1 MSSIALR
8 GGLTN
13 VLPMSSPGAAS
24 DHSPTGFEVTPATA
38 AAEAAHHAAS
48 SPQVRCSSQPER
60 HQRIPSPTNQSHDEQ
75 ARNSVPPV
83 SAPPSLKRARTVPSS
98 RSYSSLHPQFPQL
111 SERDSIFATHYLPE
125 DSSDATTTSSPSDH
139 SPSQESVRPPQ
150 LTASSPDDP
159 VPPTAPARPSVSDP
173 PSLEPSVAPSPHP
186 ASVDDVEPLAR
197 SPRPRPGYLRGA
209 TDVLPAAS
217 GVSLGGSHVGW
228 VRQQESVESSKVAG
242 THRIAIRETFHPL
255 RKTASDD
262 AGSQGADRDNASRTA
277 LGDHPHPGHVPVMR
291 PSLGEPW
298 PAAAHSR
305 SQGNVI
311 VDSKLDLHPS
321 RGRSARVEESIE
333 ANLTHTEP
341 AHVRSRKS
349 SHYLGLFKENT
360 SPDRKRRE
368 GRERALEKIRSAH
381 EERVELDDAQQTPR
395 PTKATLHTQPAADTP
410 TDRRTVRIDS
420 ADDDLAHQRQTL
432 PRNLLEEIRNFHLT
446 TGRSRGGSFSQSIPT
461 KFDEQPHRQGLQ
473 SPVGSP
479 PGDSS
484 DRPDS
489 APEEDDDEHI
499 SSALYFPH
507 EPSTAE
513 HGEGFPRF
521 HGQEAHPP
529 AAEIPAHHDGDHRG
543 RVDISLHSRRESSI
557 FRGDYHPVAD
567 ADAKTL
573 GTTTPEYSHES
584 TSESELVSADESA
597 ASTHDEVSSL
607 TDDADLTPKATP
619 TQTYRPRRKHAKA
632 APVGAVELKPY
643 RHQVGGHT
651 TVFRFSRRA
660 VCKQLNNRENEFYER
675 IEKRH
680 PELLVFLP
688 RYVPVLIILAFQIG

>member
-1 MSSIALR
+1 
-8 GGLTN
+8 
-13 VLPMSSPGAAS
+13 MSSPGAAS
-24 DHSPTGFEVTPATA
+24 DHSPTGSEVTPATA
-38 AAEAAHHAAS
+38 AAEAHHHAAS
-48 SPQVRCSSQPER
+48 PPSVRCSSQPER
-60 HQRIPSPTNQSHDEQ
+60 HQRIPSPTGHAHDDQ
-75 ARNSVPPV
+75 GRNSVPPV

-98 RSYSSLHPQFPQL
+98 SNRPYSSFHPQSPQL

-125 DSSDATTTSSPSDH
+125 DSSDATGTSSPSDH
-139 SPSQESVRPPQ
+139 SPSQEPVRSPQ

-159 VPPTAPARPSVSDP
+159 KPPTASARSSVSEP
-173 PSLEPSVAPSPHP
+173 SSLEPSVAPSPHP
-186 ASVDDVEPLAR
+186 AFVDDAVQLAR
-197 SPRPRPGYLRGA
+197 TTGPHPGYLRGA
-209 TDVLPAAS
+209 TDVLPGAS

-262 AGSQGADRDNASRTA
+262 NGSQGVDPETT
-277 LGDHPHPGHVPVMR
+277 LGDHPHPGHVPLMR

-305 SQGNVI
+305 NQGNGI
-311 VDSKLDLHPS
+311 VDAKLDLHPS

-341 AHVRSRKS
+341 AAHVRSRKS

-368 GRERALEKIRSAH
+368 ERERALEKIRSAQ
-381 EERVELDDAQQTPR
+381 EDGAELDDAQQTPR
-395 PTKATLHTQPAADTP
+395 PTKATLQTQPAADVES
-410 TDRRTVRIDS
+410 DRRTVRIDA

-446 TGRSRGGSFSQSIPT
+446 TGGSRGGSFSQSIPT
-461 KFDEQPHRQGLQ
+461 KFDEQPQRQVLR
-473 SPVGSP
+473 SPIGSP
-479 PGDSS
+479 PSSDSR

-507 EPSTAE
+507 EPSTVE
-513 HGEGFPRF
+513 RGEAFPGFP
-521 HGQEAHPP
+521 GQEVHPH
-529 AAEIPAHHDGDHRG
+529 AAEIPAGHDMDRVDRG
-543 RVDISLHSRRESSI
+543 HVDISLLSRRDSSI
-557 FRGDYHPVAD
+557 FRGDYKPVTDTD
-567 ADAKTL
+567 ARTL

-584 TSESELVSADESA
+584 TSESEFVSADES

-619 TQTYRPRRKHAKA
+619 TQTYRPRRKHAKV

-680 PELLVFLP
+680 PELLIFLP
-688 RYVPVLIILAFQIG
+688 RYVAAAIVMLLQIG